1 MTVIAVA
8 GKGGTGKTLV
18 SALLV
23 NFISEHTTS
32 VLAVDADPDSN
43 LPEAL
48 GVEDQLN
55 KTLGEIR
62 ELFQVSRDE
71 MGTMN
76 KEQWLEGKIYAEAIC
91 ECPRYDLLVM
101 GRPEGEGCYCF
112 ANSLLRGVLRRLMR
126 HYDYIIID
134 TEAGLEHFSRK
145 TIDSADYIIIVTD
158 MSRKGLAT
166 AKRIKELAKELKLNF
181 KKIFLIANRIT
192 SEDAEKTIRKFAEE
206 EGLELLA
213 VLPYDSSVAEVDL
226 RGGPVSEIDKNSE
239 VYRKMKEVANLMLN
253 LSVKA
258 R

>member
-23 NFISEHTTS
+23 NFISEKSSS

-48 GVEDQLN
+48 GVEVK

-62 ELFQVSRDE
+62 EIFQVSRDE
-71 MGTMN
+71 MGSMN
-76 KEQWLEGKIYAEAIC
+76 KEQWLEGKIYAEAVC

-166 AKRIKELAKELKLNF
+166 AKRIKELAEELRLNF

-192 SEDAEKTIRKFAEE
+192 SEDAEMAIRKFAEE

-226 RGGPVSEIDKNSE
+226 RGDPVSEIDKNSE
-239 VYRKMKEVANLMLN
+239 VYRKMKEVANLILN
-253 LSVKA
+253 LTVEA